1 MGMKNSNRDLASQKI
16 MHPPSIPSHNTVFGY
31 EENQKGQLIKQSS
44 NQVGFTGEG
53 PDKVGP
59 GDYDVANSVNVVNKN
74 VTGVV

>member
-1 MGMKNSNRDLASQKI
+1 

-53 PDKVGP
+53 RDRVGP
-59 GDYDVANSVNVVNKN
+59 GDYDIANSVNVINKN
-74 VTGVV
+74 VMGIVSWKKPS